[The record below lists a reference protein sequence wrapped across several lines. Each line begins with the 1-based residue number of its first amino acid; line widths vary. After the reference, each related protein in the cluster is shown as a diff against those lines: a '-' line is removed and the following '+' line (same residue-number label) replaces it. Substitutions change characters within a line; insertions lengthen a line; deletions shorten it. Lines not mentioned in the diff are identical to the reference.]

1 MYCGKITF
9 GVRGTSK
16 CQHVHWA
23 VRARG
28 SPSSPPFGSCWAAV
42 YPARGV
48 TDTAG
53 SFLRREICLC
63 LPLCSACYLWNVSLS
78 QFSLLNRQNLIWQ
91 QWLAAVLTGSRRP
104 QQKLLLVTKKTE
116 GERNG
121 ATSLV
126 GVSGYSCS
134 CVKLKSMEE
143 TFLYKETQNSSVLG
157 FGTVPFSEVTMQD

>member
-1 MYCGKITF
+1 MPTCPLGSQSEGLPILTAF
-9 GVRGTSK
+9 WELLGCCVS
-16 CQHVHWA
+16 CQRCDWHSWQLPTEGDLPV
-23 VRARG
+23 
-28 SPSSPPFGSCWAAV
+28 PSFVLSLLLVESM
-42 YPARGV
+42 
-48 TDTAG
+48 
-53 SFLRREICLC
+53 
-63 LPLCSACYLWNVSLS
+63 SLS

-91 QWLAAVLTGSRRP
+91 QWLAAVLTGSGRP

-126 GVSGYSCS
+126 GVSGYPCG